1 LRKLKKR
8 VLLIGLDAATFDVM
22 APMLESGKLP
32 NLEGLMEGGS
42 SGMLLSTI
50 PDLSPVAWSS
60 FATGKNAGKH
70 GIFSFVVSKP
80 QSYEISLA
88 NAGLRRAE
96 AFWRILSRRG
106 RKVGVVNM
114 PFSYPPEE
122 VNGYFVSGMDAP
134 GTSSDYTYPRELK
147 SEIKELL
154 DDYTIDY
161 SFVGS
166 LEKGNREEILRRL
179 FEAEKKRL
187 QLSLHLMRKF
197 DWDLFFVVFVALDRV
212 QHFFWHLME
221 PNHPLYNEV
230 GGERFREAI
239 PEMYVKMDQLVGR
252 LLEAI
257 DEDTYVVVMSDH
269 GAGPFDNSVP
279 HLNLNDFFIEKGYLS
294 LTSGGATGGI
304 ASLLRGSR
312 SLLRRYLSPKMKE
325 RLKALLPGAREWTQS
340 FTYFSGIDWEKT
352 KAYATYD
359 EIMSRGIRLNLKGR
373 EPQGSVNPGE
383 EYESF
388 REELVQT
395 LSQLRH
401 PLTNLPIV
409 DRVYRR
415 EELYHGECFEQAPDL
430 FVFWNDHA
438 YFCGN
443 ALTDKSK
450 YREVERPGRQFKLTQ
465 IQRSGD
471 HRRNGILIV
480 KGAGVK
486 SEFDFESTDIMD
498 VIPTVFY
505 LLGEPVPEDMDGKVL
520 TNIIAEDY
528 LLRHPVSFS
537 SEKGEVASPA
547 PEQVYTK
554 GEAEVVEER
563 LRKLGYIE

>member
-1 LRKLKKR
+1 MRKQKKR
-8 VLLIGLDAATFDVM
+8 VLLIGLDAATFDLV
-22 APMLESGKLP
+22 APMLKGGSLP
-32 NLEGLMEGGS
+32 NLQSLIKAGS
-42 SGMLLSTI
+42 SGTLLSTI

-80 QSYEISLA
+80 RSYEISLA

-122 VNGYFVSGMDAP
+122 VNGYLVCGMDAP
-134 GTSSDYTYPRELK
+134 GTSSDYTYPKELK

-154 DDYTIDY
+154 GDYTIDY

-166 LEKGNREEILRRL
+166 LERENREEILRRL

-221 PNHPLYNEV
+221 PNHPLYDEA
-230 GGERFREAI
+230 GAERFREAI

-279 HLNLNDFFIEKGYLS
+279 YLNLNDFFVEKGYLS
-294 LTSGGATGGI
+294 LKSSGAKGEI

-312 SLLRRYLSPKMKE
+312 ALLRKHLSPKMKE
-325 RLKALLPGAREWTQS
+325 RLKALLPGAREWMQS

-359 EIMSRGIRLNLKGR
+359 EIMSRGVRLNLEGR
-373 EPQGSVNPGE
+373 EPQGVVRPGE
-383 EYESF
+383 EYEEF

-395 LSQLRH
+395 LSQLQH
-401 PLTNLPIV
+401 PLTGLPIV

-415 EELYHGECFEQAPDL
+415 EELYHGECLEQAPDL

-443 ALTDKSK
+443 ALLDKSK
-450 YREVERPGRQFKLTQ
+450 YREVKRPGRQFKLTE
-465 IQRSGD
+465 IQRSGE
-471 HRRNGILIV
+471 HRRNGVLIV
-480 KGAGVK
+480 KGAGVN
-486 SEFDFESTDIMD
+486 SEFAFESADIMD

-505 LLGEPVPEDMDGKVL
+505 LLGEAVPEDMDGKVL
-520 TNIIAEDY
+520 TNIIAGDY
-528 LLRHPVSFS
+528 LLRRPVSFS
-537 SEKGEVASPA
+537 SERGEVRSPP
-547 PEQVYTK
+547 PEQVYTED
-554 GEAEVVEER
+554 EAEVVEER
-563 LRKLGYIE
+563 LRNLGYIE

>member
-1 LRKLKKR
+1 LRKHKKR

-22 APMLESGKLP
+22 APMLASGKLP
-32 NLEGLMEGGS
+32 NLESLMEGGS
-42 SGMLLSTI
+42 SGVLLSTI

-88 NAGLRRAE
+88 NGGLRQAE

-122 VNGYFVSGMDAP
+122 VNGYFVCGMDAP

-154 DDYTIDY
+154 GDYTIDY

-166 LEKGNREEILRRL
+166 LKRENREEILRRL

-187 QLSLHLMRKF
+187 ELSLHLMRRF

-221 PNHPLYNEV
+221 PDHPLYHEP
-230 GGERFREAI
+230 GGEAFREAI
-239 PEMYVKMDQLVGR
+239 PEMYVRMDQLVGR

-279 HLNLNDFFIEKGYLS
+279 YLNLNDFFIDKGYLS
-294 LTSGGATGGI
+294 LKSGRAKGGI
-304 ASLLRGSR
+304 ASLLRETR
-312 SLLRRYLSPKMKE
+312 SLLRKHLSPKMKE
-325 RLKALLPGAREWTQS
+325 RLKTLLPGAREWTQS
-340 FTYFSGIDWEKT
+340 FTYFSGIDWERT

-373 EPQGSVNPGE
+373 EPQGIVNPQE

-388 REELVQT
+388 REELVRT
-395 LSQLRH
+395 LSQLEH

-450 YREVERPGRQFKLTQ
+450 YREVEGLGKQFKLTE
-465 IQRSGD
+465 IERSGD

-480 KGAGVK
+480 RGTAVRSKFRFSAA
-486 SEFDFESTDIMD
+486 DITD
-498 VIPTVFY
+498 VVPTIFY

-520 TNIIAEDY
+520 TNIIAADH
-528 LLRHPVSFS
+528 LLNYPVSFS
-537 SEKGEVASPA
+537 AEKGEVKGPF
-547 PEQVYTK
+547 PEQAYTAE
-554 GEAEVVEER
+554 EAEVVEKH
-563 LRKLGYIE
+563 LRNLGYLD